1 MKFQD
6 RRKFLSLA
14 VSIGG
19 AAALGG
25 GAAWLRTQKTDRM
38 RASFVGILREQ
49 AEQIATMISMAVR
62 EIESQIG
69 WTTQLS
75 WTAGTIDQR
84 LLDDQRLL
92 RQVPAITEVSQLD
105 AAGIERLRVSRFATD
120 VVASGADY
128 SKDVKFTEAMAKKV
142 YYGPVYFRE
151 SGPVNSRISDPYMT
165 LAAAGTR
172 RDAGVTIVEVNLR
185 LIILPAMTG
194 MTVGPHDVGYVLDAQ
209 NQVIMHPNSNLV
221 RRDLAALAQVKA
233 ARASGYYDVATE
245 PMQLVPDID
254 GREVFAASAAVSPLG
269 WLVFVEVPAEH
280 ANTEMSARVNPYRIL
295 LRKAEA
301 TAAIIDRHFQ
311 EIESQVGWTTH
322 LPWSAD
328 TINQRRFD
336 GLRLLRQA
344 PVIAE
349 LAQLDPAGK
358 EQLRVSRLALDLG
371 QEHNDY
377 SHDPKF
383 TEAVANKTYYGPV
396 YFRRQSEAYVTLA
409 LAGTRR
415 DAGVSVAE
423 FDPKLVWDLITAVK
437 VGEHGL
443 AYAIDAQGRL
453 ISHPDL
459 SLVLRNTDMTQLA
472 QVRAARAAVSG
483 GAGEPVHEA
492 KDIRGRDVL
501 TAYAPVA
508 RLCWLVFV
516 ELPIEEA
523 NALAR

>member
-1 MKFQD
+1 
-6 RRKFLSLA
+6 
-14 VSIGG
+14 
-19 AAALGG
+19 
-25 GAAWLRTQKTDRM
+25 
-38 RASFVGILREQ
+38 
-49 AEQIATMISMAVR
+49 
-62 EIESQIG
+62 
-69 WTTQLS
+69 
-75 WTAGTIDQR
+75 
-84 LLDDQRLL
+84 
-92 RQVPAITEVSQLD
+92 
-105 AAGIERLRVSRFATD
+105 
-120 VVASGADY
+120 
-128 SKDVKFTEAMAKKV
+128 
-142 YYGPVYFRE
+142 
-151 SGPVNSRISDPYMT
+151 
-165 LAAAGTR
+165 
-172 RDAGVTIVEVNLR
+172 
-185 LIILPAMTG
+185 
-194 MTVGPHDVGYVLDAQ
+194 
-209 NQVIMHPNSNLV
+209 
-221 RRDLAALAQVKA
+221 
-233 ARASGYYDVATE
+233 
-245 PMQLVPDID
+245 MQLVPDID

-358 EQLRVSRLALDLG
+358 EQLRVSRLAMDLG

-409 LAGTRR
+409 LAGTRL

-423 FDPKLVWDLITAVK
+423 FDPKLVWDSIKDFK

-453 ISHPDL
+453 ISHPDF
-459 SLVLRNTDMTQLA
+459 SLVLHNTDMTQLA
-472 QVRAARAAVSG
+472 QVRAARAAVAG
-483 GAGEPVHEA
+483 GAGEPVHKA

-508 RLCWLVFV
+508 RLGWLVFV